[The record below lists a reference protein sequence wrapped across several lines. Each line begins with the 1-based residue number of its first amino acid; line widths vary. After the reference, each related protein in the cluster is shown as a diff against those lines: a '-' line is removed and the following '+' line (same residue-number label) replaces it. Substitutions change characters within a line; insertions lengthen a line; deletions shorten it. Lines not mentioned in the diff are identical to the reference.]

1 VQFRPTATASRTGT
15 LTVLDSAATSPQVI
29 TLSGTGTS
37 LTGPTPISV
46 DPGGLP
52 CAAGVCDLGSSTPAN
67 DFYFASFSAAG
78 DFTLPL
84 TWTIA
89 NGSVP
94 TGTALRPD
102 GILYGVATTIGT
114 YQFTVRVTDANG
126 KTGTQAFTTGIIAVP
141 AAGDPACQRAPS
153 SSNAQL
159 TGPAI
164 GGVTPQGQA
173 LGDQS
178 KLTACGGFVTL
189 NISVKNVNLPDGT
202 VLWVT
207 VDRVVGTITSRAEPG
222 RCGPTS

>member
-1 VQFRPTATASRTGT
+1 MQFRPTATASRTGT

-102 GILYGVATTIGT
+102 GILYGVATSPTP
-114 YQFTVRVTDANG
+114 
-126 KTGTQAFTTGIIAVP
+126 TGRPGHRHSPPGSSPYPRPETRRASAR
-141 AAGDPACQRAPS
+141 RAPR
-153 SSNAQL
+153 
-159 TGPAI
+159 
-164 GGVTPQGQA
+164 TP
-173 LGDQS
+173 S
-178 KLTACGGFVTL
+178 
-189 NISVKNVNLPDGT
+189 
-202 VLWVT
+202 
-207 VDRVVGTITSRAEPG
+207 
-222 RCGPTS
+222 